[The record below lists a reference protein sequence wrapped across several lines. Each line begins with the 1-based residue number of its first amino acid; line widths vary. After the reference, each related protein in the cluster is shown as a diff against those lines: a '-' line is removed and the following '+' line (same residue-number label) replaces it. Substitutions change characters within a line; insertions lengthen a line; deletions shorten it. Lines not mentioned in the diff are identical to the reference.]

1 MPLLIEESIR
11 IGAAPET
18 IWKFLSEPQSWR
30 FWWPN
35 CRLAETKDRRPLRD
49 GSQLELVL
57 ELGLFPITFRPTVE
71 VAQPNRA
78 LLWVGRGMGV
88 TSRHAFYLEP
98 KPNGTEVRQRETFEG
113 WGVPLF
119 RLLRLQH
126 ATATMFKQNLRGL
139 RKMAERS
146 L

>member
-35 CRLAETKDRRPLRD
+35 CRLAETMDRRPLRD

-78 LLWVGRGMGV
+78 LLWVGRGLGV

-98 KPNGTEVRQRETFEG
+98 KPNGTEVRQRETIEG

-126 ATATMFKQNLRGL
+126 ATAVMFKQNLRGL